1 MCTLYAFMVV
11 MVMCAWIW
19 LVYWHF
25 AEILV
30 SLRDNKV
37 ESESELFIFILK
49 AEKNIGYYYYYYSY
63 CI

>member
-1 MCTLYAFMVV
+1 MRTFYDFMGV

-25 AEILV
+25 SAILV

-37 ESESELFIFILK
+37 ESDVQNEYVCESIFNLQQ
-49 AEKNIGYYYYYYSY
+49 G
-63 CI
+63 

>member
-1 MCTLYAFMVV
+1 MCTLYAFKCV

-25 AEILV
+25 AAILV

-37 ESESELFIFILK
+37 ESEFESESELLIK
-49 AEKNIGYYYYYYSY
+49 HNQDS
-63 CI
+63 